1 MTIRTPKYY
10 KEFKCI
16 ASECKDNC
24 CCGGWLIEIDED
36 TADYYR
42 SLEGEFGNIL
52 RDSLMTDEDGDI
64 CFKLLGGRC
73 PHLDENGLCRVLCE
87 IGEEHTG
94 VVCREFPR
102 YSFTFGTVT
111 EKGIGLA
118 CEEAAR
124 IILSDN
130 GTFSLTETQQEQYE
144 EPESRIVYETKE
156 EAGLADRLLS
166 ARDEIFTLLSDRS
179 KRIDRRIA
187 DVLEMAFD
195 LQQEINLGG
204 YEETAS
210 GEGEYNRQSGFD
222 KQSGLCLLCD
232 TDMQGSF
239 EILTGIFDN
248 LELLDDKWQ
257 DITKTVQKQLFDGI
271 SEEEFKVR
279 MRAVKDFCVYDKIFE
294 NLMNYFV
301 FRYFMK
307 AVRDYNPLDKIR
319 FAVCSCIMIWEMLAA
334 GCGDYAVCENRVDC
348 EEPGKP
354 EMSDVSRDT
363 ISNDLISLVKTFSRQ
378 VEYSEENVEA
388 VCEEFL
394 FGDDFAVDRLTAM
407 MLV

>member
-1 MTIRTPKYY
+1 MTVRTPKYY

-36 TADYYR
+36 TAGYYR
-42 SLEGEFGNIL
+42 SLEGEFGNTL

-64 CFKLLGGRC
+64 CFKLLDGRC

-102 YSFTFGTVT
+102 YSFTFGAVT

-124 IILSDN
+124 IILLDN
-130 GTFSLTETQQEQYE
+130 GTFSLTETQQEWHE
-144 EPESRIVYETKE
+144 EPESIIIYETKE
-156 EAGLADRLLS
+156 EAKLADRLLS

-179 KRIDRRIA
+179 KKIDRRIA

-195 LQQEINLGG
+195 LQQEINLGE

-210 GEGEYNRQSGFD
+210 GEGEYNRQSGLC
-222 KQSGLCLLCD
+222 QSCN

-239 EILTGIFDN
+239 EILTDVFDN

-257 DITKTVQKQLFDGI
+257 DITKTVRKQLFDGI

-334 GCGDYAVCENRVDC
+334 GVDTM
-348 EEPGKP
+348 P
-354 EMSDVSRDT
+354 
-363 ISNDLISLVKTFSRQ
+363 NDIISLVKTFSRQ
-378 VEYSEENVEA
+378 VEYSEENVEV